1 MKGAKLERKAF
12 AILGANHAPLHN
24 WHPTKRGQWA
34 CRFPRCGATSPTID
48 DARACL
54 PRLSKTRLL
63 EIIQLPNNKQNAT
76 GKLREL
82 RTLEMVLS
90 MRTSDPAIVS
100 ARKAT
105 KEEDANG
112 IDIVVETIFGSVFV
126 QVKSDKANARLWR
139 KKYAATI
146 GPKTVLVRWDGD
158 RIVAPA
164 DLREALRE
172 TYMRLGE
179 HASAEATPYL

>member
-24 WHPTKRGQWA
+24 WHPTKHGQWA
-34 CRFPRCGATSPTID
+34 CRFPKCGATSPTID
-48 DARACL
+48 DTRACL
-54 PRLSKTRLL
+54 PRLSKARLL
-63 EIIQLPNNKQNAT
+63 EIEQLPNNKQNAT
-76 GKLREL
+76 GKLRES
-82 RTLEMVLS
+82 RTPEMILS
-90 MRTSDPAIVS
+90 MRASDPAIVS

-105 KEEDANG
+105 KHEDANG
-112 IDIVVETIFGSVFV
+112 VDIVVETVFGTMFV

-146 GPKTVLVRWDGD
+146 GDKTLLVRWNGN

-172 TYMRLGE
+172 TYLRLAQLVPPE
-179 HASAEATPYL
+179 TTT